1 MNDLERLYIEVE
13 LKVTPFEEMGNT
25 ASMHVFERGI
35 DCYVDDL
42 YQIIYDNFEH
52 WDYGDEGIDDDLKKL
67 LNDQDNT
74 LLCPLSCR
82 DEVSYDDFMEW
93 LRHKRFQHLARAE
106 SLLEDAIEHITKHC
120 EEGGHSFSGLK
131 SELVDMQDHL
141 RPIQTKLYKI
151 TSGGTI

>member
-67 LNDQDNT
+67 LNVLIGNI
-74 LLCPLSCR
+74 L
-82 DEVSYDDFMEW
+82 
-93 LRHKRFQHLARAE
+93 
-106 SLLEDAIEHITKHC
+106 
-120 EEGGHSFSGLK
+120 
-131 SELVDMQDHL
+131 
-141 RPIQTKLYKI
+141 
-151 TSGGTI
+151 